1 MNIFNKSFYKIYILK
16 IALFTNP
23 DVIEN
28 NDNIFSVIKSL
39 IKNKIEF
46 EIDINSKI
54 SKSALRSA
62 NINYNIK
69 NFVELNDS
77 YDFAISVGGDGTILN
92 SAEKI
97 GELSI
102 PIIGLNTGRLGFL
115 ANSSLKNIEM
125 VINRLKNNDFNISN
139 RSMIEVL
146 FNGKKKYA
154 LNEITVSRK
163 NTTSL
168 ITIEAKLNNQY
179 LNTYWADG
187 LIVSTP
193 TGSTGYSLSC
203 GGPIIIPE
211 SKNFVLTPIAPHNL
225 NARPLVISDDK
236 KVDISVNG
244 RENEYLIS
252 IDSNIYSVPINLNII
267 VQKALRFLKMVEF
280 DEDSYLKVLR
290 EKLLWGKDK
299 RTKQ

>member
-1 MNIFNKSFYKIYILK
+1 MK
-16 IALFTNP
+16 IALFTNL

-28 NDNIFSVIKSL
+28 NENIFSVIKSL

-54 SKSALRSA
+54 SKSALQSA
-62 NINYNIK
+62 NIEEDNIK

-92 SAEKI
+92 SVEKI

-125 VINRLKNNDFNISN
+125 VINKLKNNDFNISK
-139 RSMIEVL
+139 RSIIEVL
-146 FNGKKKYA
+146 FNGEKKYA

-236 KVDISVNG
+236 KVEISVNG

-252 IDSNIYSVPINLNII
+252 VDSNIYSVPIDLTII
-267 VQKALRFLKMVEF
+267 VQKASRFLKMVEF
-280 DEDSYLKVLR
+280 NEDSYLKVLR

>member
-1 MNIFNKSFYKIYILK
+1 LK
-16 IALFTNP
+16 IALFTNL

-54 SKSALRSA
+54 SKSALQSA
-62 NINYNIK
+62 NIKEDNIK

-92 SAEKI
+92 SVEKI

-125 VINRLKNNDFNISN
+125 VINKLKNNDFNISK
-139 RSMIEVL
+139 RSIIEVL
-146 FNGKKKYA
+146 FNGEKKYA

-252 IDSNIYSVPINLNII
+252 VDSNIYSVPIELNII
-267 VQKALRFLKMVEF
+267 VQKASRFLKMVEF
-280 DEDSYLKVLR
+280 NEDSYLKVLR

>member
-1 MNIFNKSFYKIYILK
+1 MK
-16 IALFTNP
+16 IALFTNI

-54 SKSALRSA
+54 PKSALQSA
-62 NINYNIK
+62 NIEEDNIK

-92 SAEKI
+92 SVEKI

-125 VINRLKNNDFNISN
+125 VINKLKNNDFNISK
-139 RSMIEVL
+139 RSIIEVL
-146 FNGKKKYA
+146 FNGEKKYA

-236 KVDISVNG
+236 KVEISVNG

-252 IDSNIYSVPINLNII
+252 VDSNIYSVPIDLTII
-267 VQKALRFLKMVEF
+267 VQKASRFLKMVEF
-280 DEDSYLKVLR
+280 NEDSYLKVLR

>member
-1 MNIFNKSFYKIYILK
+1 MK
-16 IALFTNP
+16 IALFTNL

-54 SKSALRSA
+54 SKSALQSA
-62 NINYNIK
+62 NIKEDNIK

-92 SAEKI
+92 SVEKI

-125 VINRLKNNDFNISN
+125 VINKLKNNDFNISK
-139 RSMIEVL
+139 RSIIEVL
-146 FNGKKKYA
+146 FNGEKKYA

-252 IDSNIYSVPINLNII
+252 VDSNIYSVPIELNII
-267 VQKALRFLKMVEF
+267 VQKASRFLKMVEF
-280 DEDSYLKVLR
+280 NEDSYLKVLR

>member
-1 MNIFNKSFYKIYILK
+1 MK
-16 IALFTNP
+16 IALFTNLE
-23 DVIEN
+23 VIEN

-54 SKSALRSA
+54 SKSALQSA
-62 NINYNIK
+62 NIEEDNIK

-92 SAEKI
+92 SVEKI

-125 VINRLKNNDFNISN
+125 VINKLKNNDFNISK
-139 RSMIEVL
+139 RSIIEVL
-146 FNGKKKYA
+146 FNGENKYA

-252 IDSNIYSVPINLNII
+252 VDSNIYSVPIELNII
-267 VQKALRFLKMVEF
+267 VQKASRFLKMVEF
-280 DEDSYLKVLR
+280 NEDSYLKVLR

>member
-1 MNIFNKSFYKIYILK
+1 LK
-16 IALFTNP
+16 IALFTNL

-54 SKSALRSA
+54 SKSALQSA
-62 NINYNIK
+62 NIDEDNIK

-92 SAEKI
+92 SVEKI

-115 ANSSLKNIEM
+115 ANSSLKNIEK
-125 VINRLKNNDFNISN
+125 VINKLKNNDFNISK
-139 RSMIEVL
+139 RSIIEVL
-146 FNGKKKYA
+146 FNGEKKYA

-236 KVDISVNG
+236 KVEISVNG

-252 IDSNIYSVPINLNII
+252 VDSNIYSVPIDLTII
-267 VQKALRFLKMVEF
+267 VQKASRFLKMVEF
-280 DEDSYLKVLR
+280 NEDSYLKVLR

>member
-1 MNIFNKSFYKIYILK
+1 MK
-16 IALFTNP
+16 IALFTNH

-54 SKSALRSA
+54 SKSALQSA
-62 NINYNIK
+62 NIDEDNIK

-77 YDFAISVGGDGTILN
+77 YDFAVSVGGDGTILN

-125 VINRLKNNDFNISN
+125 VINKLKNNDFNISN
-139 RSMIEVL
+139 RSIIEVL

-252 IDSNIYSVPINLNII
+252 VDSNIYSVPIDLNII
-267 VQKALRFLKMVEF
+267 IQKSSRLLKMVEF
-280 DEDSYLKVLR
+280 DQDSYLKVLR

>member
-1 MNIFNKSFYKIYILK
+1 MK
-16 IALFTNP
+16 IALFTNL

-54 SKSALRSA
+54 SKSALQSA
-62 NINYNIK
+62 NIKEDNIK

-92 SAEKI
+92 SVEKI

-125 VINRLKNNDFNISN
+125 VINKLKNNDFNISK
-139 RSMIEVL
+139 RSIIEVL
-146 FNGKKKYA
+146 FNGEKKYA

-236 KVDISVNG
+236 KVEISVNG

-252 IDSNIYSVPINLNII
+252 VDSNIYSVPIELNII
-267 VQKALRFLKMVEF
+267 VQKASRFLKMVEF
-280 DEDSYLKVLR
+280 NEDSYLKVLR